1 VYQPNSDPEQ
11 PPLETCLTEI
21 LSSVPRELSD
31 AGTYTILDALES
43 TIWLGDRPAC
53 IKEFSDILFVRLKRD
68 DGEGGAGVEILSK
81 LHMGRFAFDFYQ
93 TTEEKI
99 LLRKGLKETVE
110 KLNKREEELLYITKM
125 GKKYDSMKVL
135 EATIQYVTEME
146 GKKTT
151 TEQSLEVDDT
161 GNRMDIDTETTLPTL
176 SVQLRASMDLIN
188 ERVIGTFFSRD
199 LLI

>member
-1 VYQPNSDPEQ
+1 
-11 PPLETCLTEI
+11 
-21 LSSVPRELSD
+21 
-31 AGTYTILDALES
+31 
-43 TIWLGDRPAC
+43 
-53 IKEFSDILFVRLKRD
+53 
-68 DGEGGAGVEILSK
+68 
-81 LHMGRFAFDFYQ
+81 MGRFAFDFYQ

-110 KLNKREEELLYITKM
+110 KLNKREEDLLYITKM

-146 GKKTT
+146 GNKATI
-151 TEQSLEVDDT
+151 EQSLEVDDT
-161 GNRMDIDTETTLPTL
+161 GNRMDIDTEPTLPTL

-188 ERVIGTFFSRD
+188 ERVIGTFLSRD